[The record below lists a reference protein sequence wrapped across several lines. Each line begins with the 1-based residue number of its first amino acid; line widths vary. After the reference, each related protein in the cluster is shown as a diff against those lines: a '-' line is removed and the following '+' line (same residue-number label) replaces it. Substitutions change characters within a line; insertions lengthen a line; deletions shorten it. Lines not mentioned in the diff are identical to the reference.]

1 MGQLPFDL
9 RSLRAFVATCEGDSI
24 AEAAKR
30 LNVTQSAISQLI
42 KNLEEQT
49 GLTLFD
55 RSFRPLRP
63 TAQGLVLL
71 ELAKGLLVQ
80 AKAVAERLN
89 SHSLQLNL
97 RIGCVDSFS
106 GALGASLVRAISGR
120 ARSITMWSGLTPF
133 LTQQIKNRELDVAIC
148 TEMPLEVP
156 QIKQEFLFL
165 ERMVAICAKDQ
176 TYTSEDI
183 LNNNKNLPLVRYSR
197 RSVIGQQVER
207 FIAHLGIN
215 GQERFEFDSTEPI
228 LDLVSGGEGFAIT
241 TPLCLWQA
249 RHFLPKLRLI
259 PLPESPLGTRCFYL
273 LSRRGEL
280 VNLVQDIA
288 LVTKTLVLKETLTFL
303 QQALEN
309 LPDQAISIEASARF

>member
-9 RSLRAFVATCEGDSI
+9 RSLRAFVAACEGDSM

-42 KNLEEQT
+42 KSLEEQT

-55 RSFRPLRP
+55 RGFRPLRP

-89 SHSLQLNL
+89 SHSLQLNV

-148 TEMPLEVP
+148 TEMPVEVP

-176 TYTSEDI
+176 PYTSKDI
-183 LNNNKNLPLVRYSR
+183 LNNKNLPLVRYSR

-207 FIAHLGIN
+207 FIAHLGIE

-241 TPLCLWQA
+241 TPLCLWQS

-309 LPDQAISIEASARF
+309 LPDQAISIEAFARS